1 MPTKISTV
9 GVGLLMLQ
17 AAAAPFASAERL
29 SPLGPRALFH
39 FSGLGPALMCSSHS
53 QYSPA
58 ADYARCQSHP
68 AVRRGRKEVKV
79 EKPAAYSD
87 QGQR

>member
-9 GVGLLMLQ
+9 GVGLLMPR

-58 ADYARCQSHP
+58 APTMPAARAIQP
-68 AVRRGRKEVKV
+68 FGVAVRK
-79 EKPAAYSD
+79 
-87 QGQR
+87 

>member
-9 GVGLLMLQ
+9 GVGLLMPR

-39 FSGLGPALMCSSHS
+39 FSGLGPALMAHPIANIARRRRFM
-53 QYSPA
+53 PA
-58 ADYARCQSHP
+58 ERAIQPSGV
-68 AVRRGRKEVKV
+68 AVRK
-79 EKPAAYSD
+79 
-87 QGQR
+87 